1 MNKDKDWLK
10 TFQAACLAGW
20 LSSHPLSCAL
30 ESKLAAIELMMEE
43 LMMEEVVAAVALM
56 WTLASR

>member
-10 TFQAACLAGW
+10 TFQAACSAGW

-43 LMMEEVVAAVALM
+43 LMMGEGVAAVALM